1 MERFGCR
8 TMLVCGE
15 GALGAALEGIGNRL
29 AVVTEPFRDPGTPA
43 GRFLDRLKDRQLL
56 VLEDVTPEPTLRQ
69 AVSGAK
75 QLREFAP
82 DAVLALGDTGVVDCA
97 KAMVCFS
104 RLGCPLTV
112 IPTVIGSGTEMMD
125 RVTLTHDRRRH
136 VLRDEAMRPGK
147 AVLDDV
153 ILGEQPK
160 GTVREGGFWLL
171 ANSLEAYTGRQAGI
185 LTDVHAREAF
195 SAVWGAL
202 PASLTG
208 NTGAR
213 HRVQAASALVGL
225 AADRAGL
232 GLCAA
237 LGNSLGSIFHL
248 SPGKLAAITL
258 PAVVGCN
265 AHAAGRKY
273 AELARASGMG
283 GGSEIMGVRNLKAG
297 LLRLRRELG
306 LPETLAK
313 AGVDPR
319 LVWSQVGR
327 IAELTLED
335 PDCRNNPLT
344 VDDFLVRRIL
354 EEITGRF

>member
-1 MERFGCR
+1 
-8 TMLVCGE
+8 MLV
-15 GALGAALEGIGNRL
+15 
-29 AVVTEPFRDPGTPA
+29 
-43 GRFLDRLKDRQLL
+43 
-56 VLEDVTPEPTLRQ
+56 DVTPEPTLRQ

-75 QLREFAP
+75 KLREFAP
-82 DAVLALGDTGVVDCA
+82 DAVVALGDTGIMDCA

-104 RLGCPLTV
+104 RLECPLTV
-112 IPTVIGSGTEMMD
+112 IPTVIGSGTEVME

-136 VLRDEAMRPGK
+136 VLRDEAMRPDK
-147 AVLDDV
+147 AILDDG

-171 ANSLEAYTGRQAGI
+171 ANALEAYTGRQTGI
-185 LTDVHAREAF
+185 LTDVHAREGF

-208 NTGAR
+208 NAGAR

-225 AADRAGL
+225 ATDRAGL
-232 GLCAA
+232 GLCTA
-237 LGNSLGSIFHL
+237 LGNSLGSVFHL

-283 GGSEIMGVRNLKAG
+283 GSSESMGVRNLKAG

-313 AGVDPR
+313 AGIDPR
-319 LVWSQVGR
+319 RVWSQVNR
-327 IAELTLED
+327 ITELTLED
-335 PDCRNNPLT
+335 PDCKNNPVT